1 MANNDIELNK
11 LIGSAIAKYRVA
23 AGMTQAQVAEK
34 LNISN
39 EAVSRMERGTIMPTV
54 ARLIQLAEIFQCS
67 AANLLIDS
75 SHALNDQSQKLNELL
90 AQLNE
95 NERIKLMEIIEM
107 MIAWRKIS

>member
-1 MANNDIELNK
+1 MANNDMELNK
-11 LIGSAIAKYRVA
+11 LIGSAIAKYRIA

>member
-1 MANNDIELNK
+1 MELNK
-11 LIGSAIAKYRVA
+11 LIGSAIAKYRIA

-67 AANLLIDS
+67 AAHLLIDS

>member
-1 MANNDIELNK
+1 MANNDMELNK
-11 LIGSAIAKYRVA
+11 LIGSAIAKHRIA

>member
-1 MANNDIELNK
+1 MELNK
-11 LIGSAIAKYRVA
+11 LIGSAIAKYRIA